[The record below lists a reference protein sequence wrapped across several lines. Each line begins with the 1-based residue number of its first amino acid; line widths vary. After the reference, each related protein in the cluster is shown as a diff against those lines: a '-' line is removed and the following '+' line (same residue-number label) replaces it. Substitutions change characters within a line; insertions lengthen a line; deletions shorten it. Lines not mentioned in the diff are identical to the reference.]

1 LAGCCPRSA
10 LLADNEDDGDIQVKV
25 IEDECHGGR
34 FPPLDRTL
42 SLIPD
47 DDPELAAFNVEVGL
61 NAIRSGQNVY
71 FRHVSR
77 NVAAGP
83 T

>member
-1 LAGCCPRSA
+1 MALAFELAGRQVEQPE
-10 LLADNEDDGDIQVKV
+10 LLGEVPDGA
-25 IEDECHGGR
+25 
-34 FPPLDRTL
+34 TL
-42 SLIPD
+42 VLIPD